1 MCLAIPGEII
11 ELNKDTARVSI
22 MGVESEINIQIIEE
36 PIVGDYVLIH
46 AGCAIKKIDIE
57 YFEELTGML
66 ELLSEV
72 EGSYE

>member
-11 ELNKDTARVSI
+11 ELNKDIARVSI

-36 PIVGDYVLIH
+36 PKIGDYVLIH

>member
-11 ELNKDTARVSI
+11 KLNKDTAKVSI

-36 PIVGDYVLIH
+36 PRVGDYVLIH

-57 YFEELTGML
+57 YFEELTEML

-72 EGSYE
+72 EGNYE

>member
-11 ELNKDTARVSI
+11 ELNKDIARVSI

-36 PIVGDYVLIH
+36 LKIGDYVLIH

-57 YFEELTGML
+57 YFEELTEML

-72 EGSYE
+72 EGNYE

>member
-11 ELNKDTARVSI
+11 ELKKDIARVSI

-36 PIVGDYVLIH
+36 PKVGDYILIH
-46 AGCAIKKIDIE
+46 AGCAIKKIDLE
-57 YFEELTGML
+57 YFEELTEML

-72 EGSYE
+72 EGNYE

>member
-11 ELNKDTARVSI
+11 ELNKDTAKVSI

-36 PIVGDYVLIH
+36 PKVGDYVLIH
-46 AGCAIKKIDIE
+46 AGCTIKKIDIE
-57 YFEELTGML
+57 YFEELNEML

-72 EGSYE
+72 ENNYE

>member
-11 ELNKDTARVSI
+11 ELNKDIARVSI

-36 PIVGDYVLIH
+36 PKIGDYVLIH

-57 YFEELTGML
+57 YFEELTEML

-72 EGSYE
+72 EGNYE

>member
-11 ELNKDTARVSI
+11 ELNKDTAMVSI

-36 PIVGDYVLIH
+36 PKVGDYVLIH
-46 AGCAIKKIDIE
+46 AGCAIKKIDLE
-57 YFEELTGML
+57 YFEELTEML

-72 EGSYE
+72 EGNYE

>member
-11 ELNKDTARVSI
+11 ELNKDTAMVSI

-36 PIVGDYVLIH
+36 PKVGDYVLIH

-57 YFEELTGML
+57 YFEELTEML

-72 EGSYE
+72 EGNYE

>member
-11 ELNKDTARVSI
+11 ELNMDTAKVSI

-36 PIVGDYVLIH
+36 PRVGDYVLIH

-57 YFEELTGML
+57 YFEELTEML

>member
-36 PIVGDYVLIH
+36 PKVGDYVLIH

-57 YFEELTGML
+57 YFGELNEML

-72 EGSYE
+72 ENNYE

>member
-1 MCLAIPGEII
+1 MCLAIPGEMI

-36 PIVGDYVLIH
+36 PKVGDYVLIH
-46 AGCAIKKIDIE
+46 AGCAIKKIDLE
-57 YFEELTGML
+57 YFEELTAML

-72 EGSYE
+72 EGNYE

>member
-11 ELNKDTARVSI
+11 KLNKDTAKVSI

-36 PIVGDYVLIH
+36 PKVGDYVLIH
-46 AGCAIKKIDIE
+46 AGCAIKKIDLE
-57 YFEELTGML
+57 YFEELTEML

-72 EGSYE
+72 EGNYE

>member
-11 ELNKDTARVSI
+11 KLNKDTAKVSI
-22 MGVESEINIQIIEE
+22 MRVESEINIQIIEE
-36 PIVGDYVLIH
+36 PKVGDYVLIH

-57 YFEELTGML
+57 YFEELTEML

>member
-11 ELNKDTARVSI
+11 ELSKDTARVSI
-22 MGVESEINIQIIEE
+22 MGLESEINIQIIEE
-36 PIVGDYVLIH
+36 PKVGDYVLIH

-57 YFEELTGML
+57 YFEELTEML

-72 EGSYE
+72 EGNYE

>member
-11 ELNKDTARVSI
+11 KLNKDTAKVSI

-36 PIVGDYVLIH
+36 PKVGDYVLIH

-57 YFEELTGML
+57 YFEELTEML

>member
-11 ELNKDTARVSI
+11 ELNKDTAKVSI

-36 PIVGDYVLIH
+36 PRVGDYVLIH

-57 YFEELTGML
+57 YFEELTEML

-72 EGSYE
+72 EGNYG